1 MKWSGEKYLIIIAS
15 ILLLSCTSN
24 TEKKDL
30 NTNLIPYPKVLKN
43 SKKQFISD
51 KISINFPK
59 EFSEKAEYL
68 KKALSAYSNIEF
80 RMNDSN
86 KNIST
91 INIQLIKSK
100 ELDSLKDAYK
110 LIINEKSISIIA
122 KKNTGIFYGIQTLIQ
137 LTKLNNNEDLS
148 TLKYPCI
155 SIRDWPEFTHRGML
169 LDCCRHF
176 FEVKTIKKYI
186 DLLAFYKM
194 NVLHWHLTEDQGWR
208 IAIENYPK
216 LNSVGSWRKE
226 NSETYGGYYTK
237 KEIKEIVAYAKE
249 KHIEIIP
256 EIELPGHSQAAIA
269 AYPNLSCTGTQ
280 VQVANDWGVF
290 KEIYCAGNDSVFIF
304 LEQVFDEVIELF
316 PSKYIHIGGDE
327 APKKRWQE
335 CEKCQQRIKIENLED
350 EHELQRYFIERIAKQ
365 LKLKNKTIIGWDE
378 ILEGGTIEG
387 AIVQSWRGFEGGI
400 SAIKKGN
407 KAIMSPTSH
416 CYFDYD
422 IKTTNLYKVYS
433 FDPIPDG
440 LTKKEEKLIIG
451 GECNLW
457 SERILNENDLDQKT
471 FPRLLAISEV
481 LWTYPEIRDSSSFE
495 KRVTTHYTLLEN
507 SGVNYGIAVEPIALK
522 CINNA
527 NSLKVKILPG
537 EPSLTFKYG
546 WDSDSITKDANKD
559 LTIQIDK
566 SGILSIQSFK
576 NQKPYG
582 EILKQEFSKNKA
594 NGRTVEYVSNYS
606 EFYESNQNHT
616 LTDGKIGGLSFKDG
630 NWQGFFGK
638 DIECIIDLDQ
648 QIAISNVKS
657 NFFQYSNSWIFLPE
671 FLEIQLSL
679 DGKIWTKSI
688 TEKPVKNPKER
699 GQFKEC
705 ISVDCH
711 EEMARFIKI
720 IAKNR
725 GPVPDWHEA
734 AGSKSWLFIDEV
746 IVE

>member
-137 LTKLNNNEDLS
+137 LTKLNNNEELS

-269 AYPNLSCTGTQ
+269 AYPSLSCTGTQ

-400 SAIKKGN
+400 SAVKKGN

-433 FDPIPDG
+433 FDPIPNG

-679 DGKIWTKSI
+679 DGKIWTKST